1 MRESSSNEGK
11 QTGEEEGLVFGDKDL
26 EGSILQMVLS
36 LHKLILLLLF
46 FFFFCCILFKNTSG
60 LNLFPEVIYAKLA
73 FQ

>member
-46 FFFFCCILFKNTSG
+46 FFFFAAYFLKTQ
-60 LNLFPEVIYAKLA
+60 VV
-73 FQ
+73 